1 MMKIQQLLD
10 AGVHLGHQAK
20 RWNPKMLPYL
30 YTQRMGIHIIDLV
43 QTAHLLNQA
52 CEILTAQVSEG
63 KRILFVGTK
72 PQASIVVEEQ
82 ATRCGEFFIHQRWL
96 GGLLTNW
103 TTVQSRLQ
111 RWRQLL
117 EAKFDHLTK
126 KEASALKREL
136 NQLNRQM
143 RGIQHM
149 DQLPNLVIVVDP
161 NKENTAVLEC
171 RKLGIFTIGLVDTN
185 ADPEAV
191 DLAIPAN
198 DDAIASIQLILSCLA
213 DAILKAKKL

>member
-1 MMKIQQLLD
+1 MMKIQQLLE

-52 CEILTAQVSEG
+52 CETLTVQVSEG
-63 KRILFVGTK
+63 KRVLFVGTK
-72 PQASIVVEEQ
+72 PQASVVVEEE
-82 ATRCGEFFIHQRWL
+82 ATRCGEFFINQRWL

-103 TTVQSRLQ
+103 TTVQSRLK
-111 RWRQLL
+111 RWRELL
-117 EAKFDHLTK
+117 EADMDHLTK
-126 KEASALKREL
+126 KEASALRREL

-143 RGIQHM
+143 RGIQNM
-149 DQLPNLVIVVDP
+149 DQIPDIVIVVDP

-171 RKLGIFTIGLVDTN
+171 HKLGILTIGIVDTN
-185 ADPEAV
+185 ADPESV

-198 DDAIASIQLILSCLA
+198 DDAIASLQLILSCLA
-213 DAILKAKKL
+213 DAILKVKSI